1 MERSTAKITD
11 DILVLKTRNKDGLM
25 ICTVFFKYI
34 PVVKFDTRDNA
45 DRRIAAVALVEQ
57 GICSQET
64 AGRICDFHRN
74 SVSKFM
80 AIKSHFGVK
89 ALLADNRGLKKPLK
103 YNEDVQQTIQCILDA
118 HPDWKDYQV
127 ANQAA
132 IELDTE
138 ISRSAVARIRTSLAS
153 NNNDEQLFTIGTMH
167 DLIDIAKTLDEEN
180 NGNKQLELNF
190 EADPEFKQKKDE
202 FLKDAS
208 PRSLVKSEQDLI
220 KRLQLGE
227 RCPFAGSFMHYL
239 FLQEINYS
247 NLMSCFP
254 AIAGNTYQ
262 ADDILRTLFF
272 KIANDIKSIEALK
285 LINSSSLGALIGKS
299 RSPDKDILREQ
310 LKNLA
315 MRNLSDVLID
325 QFAGV
330 LLEQHRIDPEVF
342 FIDGHFLPYYGL
354 HVIAKGYYTVRR
366 LAMKGNE
373 LYAISDLQGRPLF
386 FMTESNE
393 IDFRP
398 IIYRAADK
406 LIELGITRPILTFDR
421 GGYGIQFFSELIEI
435 ADFVT
440 WAKYITDK
448 QLDAI
453 DDDSFIHCIAFGK
466 KRYLVS
472 DLQRTVSESIQT
484 AKKDGRTRPTKLE
497 LRLVVLQD
505 INTGKRI
512 GIYTSN
518 NVRSAGDIAYYMLNR
533 WGDSENLYKE
543 LMAKFNIN
551 YHPGYDIDELRDQPF
566 VDNPDIKL
574 LKEAIKI
581 LTREIEKL
589 TQQKQDIANRLE
601 KRKDKRLDAKLLKIN
616 RQLEEKNNDKT
627 NFVQKLNTVPEKISI
642 VELLQGK
649 KMSRCDLEKK
659 KLYDFMQ
666 FMVLHSYERLK
677 EIFKEHYTDQRDIKQ
692 VLRMITKKGGFIKL
706 IGQTLVILLDR
717 IELKKHRLATE
728 ALCRDLNQ
736 RNIALSGPIKLKL
749 FFYVSKY

>member
-1 MERSTAKITD
+1 MESDTNKITD
-11 DILVLKTRNKDGLM
+11 DILVIKTRNSDDVFIK
-25 ICTVFFKYI
+25 TVFFKYI
-34 PVVKFDTRDNA
+34 PVVKFNINCVA
-45 DRRIAAVALVEQ
+45 ERRIAAVELVEQ
-57 GICSQET
+57 GICNQAT
-64 AGRICDFHRN
+64 AGSICDFHRN
-74 SVSKFM
+74 SVSKFIS
-80 AIKSHFGVK
+80 IKSHFGIK
-89 ALLADNRGLKKPLK
+89 ALLSDNRGLKKPLK
-103 YNEDVQQTIQCILDA
+103 YTDEIQQTIKRLLDE

-127 ANQAA
+127 ASQAA

-138 ISRSAVARIRTSLAS
+138 ISRSAVARIRTSGAS
-153 NNNDEQLFTIGTMH
+153 YNTEEPLFTIESMH
-167 DLIDIAKTLDEEN
+167 DLIDIARTLDEQN
-180 NGNKQLELNF
+180 NGSDQLELNF
-190 EADPEFKQKKDE
+190 EADPEFKQKKKE
-202 FLKDAS
+202 FLKSAS
-208 PRSLVKSEQDLI
+208 PHSVVKSEQDLI
-220 KRLQLGE
+220 NRLQLGE
-227 RCPFAGSFMHYL
+227 RCPFAGSFMHHL
-239 FLQEINYS
+239 FLQEINFS
-247 NLMSCFP
+247 NLVSCLP
-254 AIAGNTYQ
+254 KTEGNTYQ
-262 ADDILRTLFF
+262 HDDILRTLFF

-299 RSPDKDILREQ
+299 RSPDKDILRVQ
-310 LKNLA
+310 LSVLA
-315 MRNLSDVLID
+315 TRNLSGILID
-325 QFAGV
+325 EFARV

-398 IIYRAADK
+398 IISRAADK
-406 LIELGITRPILTFDR
+406 LIELGLARPILTFDR
-421 GGYGIQFFSELIEI
+421 GGYGIKFFSEFIVK

-448 QLDAI
+448 QLDSI
-453 DDDSFIHCIAFGK
+453 TDDSFTQCIAFGK

-472 DLQRTVSESIQT
+472 DQQRIASESTQT
-484 AKKDGRTRPTKLE
+484 AKKDGRSKPIQLE

-505 INTGKRI
+505 IKTGKRV

-518 NVRSAGDIAYYMLNR
+518 TVKSAGDIAYYMLSR

-551 YHPGYDIDELRDQPF
+551 YHPGYDIEELREQPL

-574 LKEAIKI
+574 IKEAIKI
-581 LTREIEKL
+581 LTSEMDKL
-589 TQQKQDIANRLE
+589 TAQQQHIIKRLQ
-601 KRKDKRLDAKLLKIN
+601 KRKDKRLDAKLFEIEK
-616 RQLEEKNNDKT
+616 QLDEKKTDKS
-627 NFVQKLNTVPEKISI
+627 NFQTKLITVPDQISI

-666 FMVLHSYERLK
+666 FIALHSHERLK

-692 VLRMITKKGGFIKL
+692 VLRMITKKSGFIKL
-706 IGQTLVILLDR
+706 IGETLVVLLDR
-717 IELKKHRLATE
+717 IELKKHRHAAD

-736 RNIALSGPIKLKL
+736 RNVGMNGPVKLKL